1 MSKEFQQSIDN
12 LKSSIANLNNVNSLL
27 VKNKGNQEE
36 FLNYL
41 NSNLSQVNDRLKTLA
56 ANIANIKKT
65 IDSLQQQVN
74 NNDSDINGKSQQLQ
88 QLQQQLLQYQNKQK
102 MLEDALKRIQEN
114 SAAEKNRLQSDID
127 DKENA
132 LRILTKEKDQ
142 LEGEKAALQAQLDAQ
157 GKPSSEA
164 MEALQKQIGDLVQQ
178 SADKQAEIDK
188 LTSIIESKDAEIER
202 LNKEKGTDVN
212 LQNQINACNEQVA
225 SLTNDITNLNATIN
239 QLQMEKDQ
247 LIAIINEAT
256 NTINGAMEK
265 LNELSQQ
272 FPDEANMGKLKSI
285 FSEINGVID
294 NINGSMNSLPSV
306 TGSANNQSPPAGVNL
321 DQGSKSSS
329 KYPVN
334 NGNRL
339 SLEEIKE
346 ALIAKNNQV
355 IKDTNVTDNKYS
367 QALQELNKPNLS
379 TETMQKILRR
389 LKFNNDNMVMGG
401 RKMAKRTNKMMK
413 RMNKMNK
420 MKTKKQK
427 GGYSYNKS
435 LQKNKMSAGGKAKF
449 NSSVTLK
456 KRKKNRRATR
466 KIA

>member
-102 MLEDALKRIQEN
+102 MLEDALTRIQEN

-188 LTSIIESKDAEIER
+188 LSGIIESKDAEIER

-306 TGSANNQSPPAGVNL
+306 TGSANNQSPPTGVNL

-355 IKDTNVTDNKYS
+355 IKDTNVIDNKYS

-401 RKMAKRTNKMMK
+401 RKVAKRTNKMMK
-413 RMNKMNK
+413 RMNK

-435 LQKNKMSAGGKAKF
+435 SQKTKMSAGRKAKF

-456 KRKKNRRATR
+456 KRKKNKRATR